1 MTKQRSRHRHRRPRG
16 SQSRY
21 DPTPWPGL
29 VGGPFVL
36 LFNLVVTSAED
47 NAKTDGQ
54 IPLEPVETV
63 QALDLSKQLGV
74 LVHPA
79 FVPAAKM
86 PEVSRG
92 GLPKS

>member
-1 MTKQRSRHRHRRPRG
+1 MTKKHSRHRHRRPRA

-21 DPTPWPGL
+21 DPTPWPDL
-29 VGGPFVL
+29 VGAPFVL

-63 QALDLSKQLGV
+63 QALIRQRYDF
-74 LVHPA
+74 PD
-79 FVPAAKM
+79 
-86 PEVSRG
+86 
-92 GLPKS
+92 